1 MDYAE
6 RIAEVYGMTP
16 AEAEQIERELAEW
29 EDEKQLWEDEKQR
42 WENAKCLAEPG
53 EGWTVKLEY

>member
-29 EDEKQLWEDEKQR
+29 EDEKSQAEDDD
-42 WENAKCLAEPG
+42 G
-53 EGWTVKLEY
+53 DTVELEY

>member
-29 EDEKQLWEDEKQR
+29 EDEKSQSEDRDEDT
-42 WENAKCLAEPG
+42 L
-53 EGWTVKLEY
+53 

>member
-16 AEAEQIERELAEW
+16 AEAEQIEREIAEW
-29 EDEKQLWEDEKQR
+29 EDDKCQSEDDD
-42 WENAKCLAEPG
+42 G
-53 EGWTVKLEY
+53 DTVELEY

>member
-29 EDEKQLWEDEKQR
+29 EDEKSQSEDHDEDTL
-42 WENAKCLAEPG
+42 E
-53 EGWTVKLEY
+53 LEY

>member
-16 AEAEQIERELAEW
+16 AEAEQIEREIAEW
-29 EDEKQLWEDEKQR
+29 EDAKR
-42 WENAKCLAEPG
+42 WEEAKCLAEDG